1 MDNAEKLAKQVTQN
15 KEKNKKKQNKP
26 NTMCVGHHYPQANTN
41 NVNKPWALLQTTGGK
56 DEQNIVCMRKSQHGT
71 QNVKS
76 HNRRTQTT
84 KKMNNK
90 EYLLILIGIWLLY
103 SIKLRPTWIHFR
115 EYRKANQKLEI
126 NFVNKNVLNKIKTGY
141 KQIDE
146 GGFNTQYKSN

>member
-1 MDNAEKLAKQVTQN
+1 MDNAEKLAKQVTQD
-15 KEKNKKKQNKP
+15 KEPPPPKKKPP

-41 NVNKPWALLQTTGGK
+41 NINKTWTLLQTTGGK

-126 NFVNKNVLNKIKTGY
+126 NFVN
-141 KQIDE
+141 QE
-146 GGFNTQYKSN
+146 CFE